1 MSEREANERRKIKRG
16 SISGL
21 ADTTM
26 KVAASQE
33 GQEPDPDDASAKDA
47 VPQQADASQ
56 EGQGPDGK
64 QPDPDDAPAK
74 DTVPQQADASQEGQ
88 GPDGKEPDPDDAS
101 AKDAVPQPADASQ
114 EGQGPD
120 GKQPDPN
127 IPAKDAVPQQ
137 ADDSARVKELVEL
150 LKRAIDSDQN
160 DEEGSAA
167 LIRNLSERK
176 LLFLRDG
183 AWKLARTE
191 AEDKKAIKHF
201 TDRAVKFHESLTR
214 TLKESN
220 SDKALEAVRETQGKI
235 VREYWDRFVK
245 EVNAMY
251 QKKLQDSKRRLQA
264 DLHGAS
270 NDFSEEINK
279 IFNSAM
285 SGLRVGS
292 LRHRLFREWRLL
304 TYALVLGLVLGS
316 FFGIKGETLWNNA
329 VAASREVFSG
339 FGPAVI
345 PLADRSGQ

>member
-33 GQEPDPDDASAKDA
+33 GQEPDPDAAPAKDA
-47 VPQQADASQ
+47 VPQQADAPQ
-56 EGQGPDGK
+56 EGQGPAGKQPDPDAPAKDAVPQQADAPQEGQGPAGK
-64 QPDPDDAPAK
+64 QPDPDDA
-74 DTVPQQADASQEGQ
+74 
-88 GPDGKEPDPDDAS
+88 
-101 AKDAVPQPADASQ
+101 
-114 EGQGPD
+114 
-120 GKQPDPN
+120 
-127 IPAKDAVPQQ
+127 PAKDAVPQQ

-160 DEEGSAA
+160 DEEGSTA

-264 DLHGAS
+264 DLHVAS

-316 FFGIKGETLWNNA
+316 FFGIKGETLWDNA

>member
-47 VPQQADASQ
+47 VPQPADAPQ
-56 EGQGPDGK
+56 EGQGPEGK

-74 DTVPQQADASQEGQ
+74 DTVPQQ
-88 GPDGKEPDPDDAS
+88 
-101 AKDAVPQPADASQ
+101 ADASQ

-264 DLHGAS
+264 DLQGAS

-292 LRHRLFREWRLL
+292 LRQRLL
-304 TYALVLGLVLGS
+304 RERRLLAGALVLGLVLGA
-316 FFGIKGETLWNNA
+316 FIGITSAPLWNSA
-329 VAASREVFSG
+329 TAASRQAMLPD
-339 FGPAVI
+339 PAVL
-345 PLADRSGQ
+345 PLADRSGH